1 MQQRAGPTYTCIGI
15 LSGGNLPR
23 PAPAS
28 CAVPFSGTARTRVDI
43 SLGDSLFHIYTTSS
57 TRGSQFVCAPLL
69 NHSGGPSP
77 SSLVGSWLHLSCAP
91 RHHSATDSTR
101 RGRGTAVT
109 LLGATCHLAANPA
122 SLLWCLSLS
131 LRARYRY
138 RSVLHHHLQDGFLG
152 GHFSLFIITSPSCS
166 LFIASAIFSITWF
179 RPQRTRLPVY
189 FRFSSFPIRA
199 RSRCMC
205 SATCNIRVRQA
216 C

>member
-1 MQQRAGPTYTCIGI
+1 M
-15 LSGGNLPR
+15 
-23 PAPAS
+23 
-28 CAVPFSGTARTRVDI
+28 
-43 SLGDSLFHIYTTSS
+43 
-57 TRGSQFVCAPLL
+57 CAPLL

-101 RGRGTAVT
+101 RGRGTAIT

-179 RPQRTRLPVY
+179 RPQRTQLPVY

>member
-1 MQQRAGPTYTCIGI
+1 MQQGAGPTYTCIGI

-28 CAVPFSGTARTRVDI
+28 CAVPFSGTARTRVNI
-43 SLGDSLFHIYTTSS
+43 SVGDSLFHIYTTSS

-122 SLLWCLSLS
+122 SLLWCLSPS

-138 RSVLHHHLQDGFLG
+138 RSVLHHHL
-152 GHFSLFIITSPSCS
+152 
-166 LFIASAIFSITWF
+166 
-179 RPQRTRLPVY
+179 
-189 FRFSSFPIRA
+189 
-199 RSRCMC
+199 
-205 SATCNIRVRQA
+205 
-216 C
+216 